1 VRGVSAC
8 KICFVGDCIAF
19 VQDESF
25 DMDYTFN
32 QVSNRFNQIKN
43 TISVSFHVE
52 CRPGKIHY
60 GIVSFRFGRREVVL
74 ISLI

>member
-1 VRGVSAC
+1 MRGVSAC

-25 DMDYTFN
+25 DMDYMFN

-43 TISVSFHVE
+43 TILVSFHVDLVKSTVE
-52 CRPGKIHY
+52 SF
-60 GIVSFRFGRREVVL
+60 VSGLV
-74 ISLI
+74 SLI